1 MKFISVQPD
10 NLYFHWQVE
19 VYLYNFIYKSD
30 IKPSDIYV
38 LFATTTNSY
47 SKRID
52 SIIEMYPGV
61 NILMYPDTREVP
73 FYYISSI
80 RPHILSKFFK
90 DNYNLL
96 DEWFFYHDSDI
107 LFTKNFSFNF
117 EDIKSNV
124 YLSNTRSYIGY
135 DYIKSKGIDQMNEM
149 FNIVGITEYDII
161 KNDVNSGGAQYV
173 FNGLDYEF
181 WDKVYIDSENLFK
194 YLKLGNVGVS
204 NHIQYWCSDMW
215 SLLWNLILFNKTPI
229 IDKQLDF
236 CFATDNYDK
245 IDDVMIFHN
254 AGVIENNKGIFYK
267 GMFIDREPYFE
278 DFTKYNPNYSS
289 YYYVRNIYE
298 FLCNSNF

>member
-30 IKPSDIYV
+30 INPSDIYV

-236 CFATDNYDK
+236 CFATDNYGK

-267 GMFIDREPYFE
+267 GSFIDKEPYFE
-278 DFTKYNPNYSS
+278 DFSKYIPSFAS
-289 YYYVRNIYE
+289 YYYVQSIYNLLSSRE
-298 FLCNSNF
+298 Y